1 MSALTNPLI
10 LLLAGAKMYRSGK
23 NQEAAKQEAEAKE
36 TAAGQ
41 VREWVQD
48 PTTNTVRLR
57 TENDDLDSGNLRIV
71 ARQIGSEGDVK
82 EVSPSTTSKQLWQLG
97 PDYGYASGTKE
108 SLMQNFG
115 MDMPSWQGMK
125 TKRVVGIR
133 DITGD
138 DINDTHYTGF
148 TLKDTQAPDRS
159 LATAVLTSNQQRV
172 YAPNVPALID
182 RYGEGKLTEIGTTIR
197 SADFAAG
204 VASAFGVDISTIPT
218 KKVELRPK
226 PEDRT
231 VGVLMSPK
239 ADNAN
244 EFVYGV
250 TKQDILE
257 RGGVMDQIQGVTVRA
272 SVLENAGID
281 TSMLPS
287 SKPEIAKEEDPV
299 VGAFYA
305 PLASDP
311 SQIIYGATEEDVRQ
325 RGGDMAKIKGT
336 TVRASV
342 LSGFGIDASNLPSSK
357 PTVTTP
363 GVEKDPE
370 TVVIYMGENK
380 DGKMVFGVTEQD
392 VKRKGAVDDTIGQ
405 TTRTKDFALGL
416 GYDET
421 QLSKTAFQP
430 VAAKPAAKGKFEQYV
445 KAYPLDSQGQRGTE
459 VINVPL
465 ATFDQS
471 RDKYVP
477 VINPETQQIVAFQV
491 DSETEKQT
499 SINIG
504 YVEAAKAIDKVNS
517 FFNQKYTNNMGEE
530 VNFVIEGN
538 ATNKDS
544 NVQLG
549 LMRNFVRELPKKPNG
564 AADFSQFSN
573 QQVFDMVRYTTNL
586 IQESAVITDP
596 DSGERIRDEDFLVD
610 QVSFFNSRFQ
620 TLNAMPGLRE
630 SLEIAAGLNQHNIME
645 AIKQR
650 HTQTVNGERGVVLG
664 AQIPAEVPAEM
675 VPGGSPGDPPVLG
688 YVTEFSVLSEANWG
702 DTINAASAV
711 LAGPAPQGETES
723 GRIARL
729 NVGRQKVMSVVE
741 YKRDPAGRILK
752 GPGGQNI
759 LEERQPGLAFLR
771 ELNATTAGTS
781 HYDVFANLLKP
792 NKMQTSMNV
801 SAEAAVKSGFAAF
814 AEENYAASQK
824 LMRAFLPINLGDAQD
839 RIMFKQL
846 TGKSMK
852 GYRKYREAELVRAD
866 GAVTAAKQIEGSMST
881 YFVDGEFL
889 NINTFWGNMYVRLDG
904 AVNML
909 SRVPVIGEVFKGEV
923 QVSDVAQQ
931 MTNTLYSREHG
942 YMSASDVLPD
952 EATLKEMA
960 TSRGFATVDAFLAEE
975 KKAKAANREV
985 FADAIKG
992 IDSNDNEIRNLALRN
1007 YYRYMVAYTMAAAI
1021 QGGTGGR
1028 TISDQDVQNILRAL
1042 SVESPLIEAK
1052 VEYQIL
1058 AAAREMLLEIERHSR
1073 AISKGGDEAYMA
1085 MKTQEF
1091 RGASG
1096 INLYTVQDVV
1106 DRLGSFQTEGDRR
1119 DADTGDTGFDDY
1131 SSPEAFEA
1139 LKSRYLKE
1147 DGTAADFSPFGT
1159 FEGINSVQ
1167 DLIDAGK
1174 LTLDEMPMYL
1184 GQGQTN

>member
-23 NQEAAKQEAEAKE
+23 DQEAAQAKALAEE

-48 PTTNTVRLR
+48 SDTNMVRIR
-57 TENDDLDSGNLRIV
+57 TENDDLDSGNLRVV
-71 ARQIGSEGDVK
+71 ARQIGSEGEVK
-82 EVSPSTTSKQLWQLG
+82 EVSPNTTSKQLWQLG
-97 PDYGYASGTKE
+97 PDYGYASGTRE
-108 SLMQNFG
+108 SLMENFG

-133 DITGD
+133 DITGE
-138 DINDTHYTGF
+138 DIEDTHYTGF
-148 TLKDTQAPDRS
+148 TLKDAQAPDRS
-159 LATAVLTSNQQRV
+159 LATAILKSNNTRV
-172 YAPNVPALID
+172 HGPNVPALIKK
-182 RYGEGKLTEIGTTIR
+182 YGENNLTEIGTTIR

-204 VASAFGVDISTIPT
+204 VASAYNVDINTIPT
-218 KKVELRPK
+218 KKVELRQTETPPQRSVFTGIADGSRVYGISRQDVLNQGAKAETVGQTKITDKQVRALGLDPEALSTTKIEIPKAEK
-226 PEDRT
+226 PED
-231 VGVLMSPK
+231 P
-239 ADNAN
+239 
-244 EFVYGV
+244 
-250 TKQDILE
+250 I
-257 RGGVMDQIQGVTVRA
+257 
-272 SVLENAGID
+272 
-281 TSMLPS
+281 
-287 SKPEIAKEEDPV
+287 

-305 PLASDP
+305 PLASNP
-311 SQIIYGATEEDVRQ
+311 SQIVYGITEDDVRQ
-325 RGGDMAKIKGT
+325 RGGDMTKIKGT

-342 LSGFGIDASNLPSSK
+342 LSGFNIDASNLPSSK

-380 DGKMVFGVTEQD
+380 DGKMVFGVTKQD
-392 VKRKGAVDDTIGQ
+392 VKRKGAVEGTIGQ
-405 TTRTKDFALGL
+405 VTKTKDFALGL

-430 VAAKPAAKGKFEQYV
+430 VAAEPAAKGKFEQYV
-445 KAYPLDSQGQRGTE
+445 KAYPLNDQDQRAGKITD
-459 VINVPL
+459 VPL
-465 ATFDQS
+465 ALFDQN
-471 RDKYVP
+471 RTRYEP
-477 VINPETQQIVAFQV
+477 LINPDNQQIVAFQR
-491 DSETEKQT
+491 DPDTEKET
-499 SINIG
+499 PINVG

-517 FFNQKYTNNMGEE
+517 FFNQKYVNNAGEE
-530 VNFVIEGN
+530 VDFVIEGN

-549 LMRNFVRELPKKPNG
+549 LMRNFVRELPKQPNG

-573 QQVFDMVRYTTNL
+573 QQIFDMVRYTTNL

-596 DSGERIRDEDFLVD
+596 DTKERIRDEDFLID
-610 QVSFFNSRFQ
+610 QVSFFNTRFQ

-630 SLEIAAGLNQHNIME
+630 SLEIAAGLEQHNIME

-650 HTQTVNGERGVVLG
+650 HTQTVNGESGVALV

-688 YVTEFSVLSEANWG
+688 YVTEFSVLSKANWG

-729 NVGRQKVMSVVE
+729 NVGRQKLLSVVE
-741 YKRDPAGRILK
+741 YKRDSAGRILK

-771 ELNATTAGTS
+771 ELNTTTAGTS

-792 NKMQTSMNV
+792 SKMQTSMNV

-839 RIMFKQL
+839 RILYKQL

-866 GAVTAAKQIEGSMST
+866 GAVTGARQLEGSMST

-889 NINTFWGNMYVRLDG
+889 NINTFWGNMYVRFDG

-909 SRVPVIGEVFKGEV
+909 SRVPVIGELFKGEV

-960 TSRGFATVDAFLAEE
+960 TSRGFATVDAFLTAE
-975 KKAKAANREV
+975 KKAKEENRAA

-992 IDSNDNEIRNLALRN
+992 IDSNDNKIRNLALRN

-1042 SVESPLIEAK
+1042 SVESPFIEAK

-1096 INLYTVQDVV
+1096 VNLYTVQDVV
-1106 DRLGSFQTEGDRR
+1106 DRLSDFQTEGDRK
-1119 DADTGDTGFDDY
+1119 DTGDAGFEDY

-1139 LKSRYLKE
+1139 LKERYLKD
-1147 DGTAADFSPFGT
+1147 DGSPVDFSPFGT
-1159 FEGINSVQ
+1159 FEGMNSVQ
-1167 DLIDAGK
+1167 DLIDGGV

-1184 GQGQTN
+1184 GQGQTS

>member
-23 NQEAAKQEAEAKE
+23 DQEAAKQQALAKE

-48 PTTNTVRLR
+48 TETNTVRLR
-57 TENDDLDSGNLRIV
+57 TENDDIESGNLRIV

-82 EVSPSTTSKQLWQLG
+82 EVSPNTTSKQLWQLG
-97 PDYGYASGTKE
+97 PDYGYASGTRE
-108 SLMQNFG
+108 SLMTNFG
-115 MDMPSWQGMK
+115 FDMPSWQGMRN
-125 TKRVVGIR
+125 KRVVGIR
-133 DITGD
+133 DITGE
-138 DINDTHYTGF
+138 DISDTHYTGF
-148 TLKDTQAPDRS
+148 TLKDTQAPDKS
-159 LATAVLTSNQQRV
+159 LATAILKSNSERV
-172 YAPNVPALID
+172 YGPNVPALVD
-182 RYGEGKLTEIGTTIR
+182 RYGEGNLTEVGTTIR
-197 SADFAAG
+197 GADFAAG
-204 VASAFGVDISTIPT
+204 VASAFGVDPSTIPT
-218 KKVELRPK
+218 KKVDLRPK
-226 PEDRT
+226 PEDPT
-231 VGVLMSPK
+231 VGVLMAPK

-244 EFVYGV
+244 EFVYGA

-272 SVLENAGID
+272 SVLEGTGID
-281 TSMLPS
+281 VSRLPT
-287 SKPEIAKEEDPV
+287 SKPEIAEEEDPI

-311 SQIIYGATEEDVRQ
+311 SQVVYGATEEDVRQ

-363 GVEKDPE
+363 GAEKDPE
-370 TVVIYMGENK
+370 TVVIYMGEK
-380 DGKMVFGVTEQD
+380 EDGTIVYGTTEGQ
-392 VKRKGAVDDTIGQ
+392 VKRKGAVGDTIGQ
-405 TTRTKDFALGL
+405 TTRTKEFALGL
-416 GYDET
+416 GFSET
-421 QLSKTAFQP
+421 ELSKTAFQP

-459 VINVPL
+459 VLNVPL
-465 ATFDQS
+465 ATFDQN

-477 VINPETQQIVAFQV
+477 VINPETQQIVAFQA
-491 DSETEKQT
+491 DPETKKQT
-499 SINIG
+499 AINVG
-504 YVEAAKAIDKVNS
+504 YVEAAKAINKVNS
-517 FFNQKYTNNMGEE
+517 YFNQTYVNKMGEE
-530 VNFVIEGN
+530 VDFVIEGN
-538 ATNKDS
+538 ATNKS
-544 NVQLG
+544 APVQLG

-573 QQVFDMVRYTTNL
+573 QQVFDMVGYTTNL

-596 DSGERIRDEDFLVD
+596 ATGERIRDEDFLID

-620 TLNAMPGLRE
+620 TLNAMPGLRQ
-630 SLEIAAGLNQHNIME
+630 SLEVAAGINQHNIME

-664 AQIPAEVPAEM
+664 AQIPAQVPAEM
-675 VPGGSPGDPPVLG
+675 VPGASPGDPPVLG
-688 YVTEFSVLSEANWG
+688 YATEFSVLSEANWG
-702 DTINAASAV
+702 DTINAASVV
-711 LAGPAPQGETES
+711 LAGPAPQGETDA
-723 GRIARL
+723 GRMARL
-729 NVGRQKVMSVVE
+729 NVGRQKLLSIVE
-741 YKRDPAGRILK
+741 YERDSAGKIRK

-759 LEERQPGLAFLR
+759 LKERQPGLAFLR
-771 ELNATTAGTS
+771 DLNTTTAGTS
-781 HYDVFANLLKP
+781 HYDVFSNLLKP

-814 AEENYAASQK
+814 AEENYEASQK

-881 YFVDGEFL
+881 YFVDGEFID
-889 NINTFWGNMYVRLDG
+889 INTFWGNMYVRLDG

-960 TSRGFATVDAFLAEE
+960 TSRGFATVDAFLTAE
-975 KKAKAANREV
+975 KKAKEENRAA
-985 FADAIKG
+985 FQTAIEG
-992 IDSNDNEIRNLALRN
+992 IDSNDNTIRNLALRN

-1042 SVESPLIEAK
+1042 SVESPFIEAK

-1058 AAAREMLLEIERHSR
+1058 GAAREMLMEIERHSR

-1096 INLYTVQDVV
+1096 VNLYTVQDVV

-1119 DADTGDTGFDDY
+1119 GADTSDTGFEDY

-1139 LKSRYLKE
+1139 LKKKYLKE
-1147 DGTAADFSPFGT
+1147 DGTPAAFSPFGT
-1159 FEGINSVQ
+1159 FEGMDSVQ
-1167 DLIDAGK
+1167 DLIDDGL

-1184 GQGQTN
+1184 GQGQSS